1 MIRLLRDSGFEVLD
15 LVEIRPPLDAT
26 TNHPNIATIE
36 WARRWPCEEVWKAR
50 KR

>member
-15 LVEIRPPLDAT
+15 LIEIQPPADAT
-26 TNHPNIATIE
+26 TSYDWMNID
-36 WARRWPCEEVWKAR
+36 WARQWPCEEVWKAR